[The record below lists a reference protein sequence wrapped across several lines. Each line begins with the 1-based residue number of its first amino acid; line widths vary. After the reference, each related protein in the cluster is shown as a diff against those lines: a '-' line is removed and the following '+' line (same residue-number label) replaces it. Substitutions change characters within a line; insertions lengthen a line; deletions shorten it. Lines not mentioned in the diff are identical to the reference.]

1 METRAHFIIIG
12 GFVLAAIAAGFLFV
26 LWLGGGSRDYDEY
39 VVVFEGNASGLS
51 QGSPVRFNGVQKGE
65 VRRLTIDPENPKIV
79 RALIRVDGDTP
90 VKEDT
95 VAKLE
100 LAGFTGLAIIQLDG
114 GTIEAEY
121 LRNVGR
127 PPQEITA
134 LPSGLAV
141 FLDGSGEIVARIN
154 QLLSEENT
162 QTITNTL
169 HSLEDIMATIAEN
182 DAQIADTIQSAA
194 TFSKNLADASEQI
207 ASIVDSLDAL
217 MAEDAPGAVAD
228 ARQAI
233 VDLQVLLQSVQDVV
247 DENAEPLSL
256 FTEQGL
262 SQFGPALS
270 EVRRTFRTLDEVLRE
285 IDRDPRG
292 YLLGESTPQHEG
304 DAR

>member
-26 LWLGGGSRDYDEY
+26 LWLGGGRSDFDEY
-39 VVVFEGNASGLS
+39 FVVFEGNASGLS

-65 VRRLTIDPENPKIV
+65 VRRLKIDPEDPNIV

-90 VKEDT
+90 VKTDT
-95 VAKLE
+95 AARLE

-114 GTIEAEY
+114 GTKDAEF
-121 LRNVGR
+121 LRDVGR
-127 PPQEITA
+127 PPQTIRAE
-134 LPSGLAV
+134 SGGLAA

-182 DAQIADTIQSAA
+182 DAEIAETIKSAA
-194 TFSKNLADASEQI
+194 TFSKNLADASEEI
-207 ASIVDSLDAL
+207 ASIVENLDAL
-217 MAEDAPGAVAD
+217 MAEDAPGAVED
-228 ARQAI
+228 ARKALVDLQILVESVQAI
-233 VDLQVLLQSVQDVV
+233 VDD
-247 DENAEPLSL
+247 NAEPLAI
-256 FTEQGL
+256 FAEQGL

-285 IDRDPRG
+285 VDRDPRG

-304 DAR
+304 EGR